1 MLWTRLAAA
10 LLCAL
15 FVTGAAFAQDASPAA
30 SIALAELPPSARI
43 TEILPVWQDINRCSA
58 AAFTIQLSHFIGERP
73 YDAIIQALNPHPEDV
88 SVRLEEMVRV
98 ANDTYGLQGVIRYA
112 GTIDTLKRLVA
123 AGFPVLVENV
133 YYDGAGGFDD
143 WLSHNRVIM
152 GYDDALGELYTFD
165 PLLGMG
171 PDETGRPIP
180 YADYDV
186 RWQSF
191 NYNYLVLYR
200 PEQEAALQA
209 ALGEDWDVTTNLEHA
224 LARAEA
230 DRTSDGPLDNTFA
243 EFNLGSTLT
252 MLGRYEEA
260 AAAFDVARNVG
271 LPWRMMWYQF
281 APFEAYYEVG
291 RYQDV
296 IDLARS
302 VIANTPG
309 VEEVYYYAGRAYA
322 ALGDPI
328 RAEGNYE
335 VAILRN
341 RYFREPV
348 DAMAELQGV
357 TPAPSGN

>member
-1 MLWTRLAAA
+1 MHWTRLFAA
-10 LLCAL
+10 LVCVLA
-15 FVTGAAFAQDASPAA
+15 FVGAASAQDATPAPAVA
-30 SIALAELPPSARI
+30 SAELPPATRI
-43 TEILPVWQDINRCSA
+43 ENILPVWQDINRCSA
-58 AAFTIQLSHFIGERP
+58 AAFTIQLSPFIGDRP

-98 ANDTYGLQGVIRYA
+98 ANETYGLQGVIRYA
-112 GTIDTLKRLVA
+112 GTIDVLKRLVA

-171 PDETGRPIP
+171 EDQRGRPIP

-186 RWQSF
+186 RWQAF

-200 PEQEAALQA
+200 PEQEAALQV

-230 DRTSDGPLDNTFA
+230 DRTSNGPLDNTFA

-260 AAAFDVARNVG
+260 AAAFDAARAVG

-281 APFEAYYEVG
+281 GPFEAYYEMG

-322 ALGDPI
+322 ALGDTV

-348 DAMAELQGV
+348 DALAELLGV
-357 TPAPSGN
+357 TPAPAGS

>member
-1 MLWTRLAAA
+1 MCA
-10 LLCAL
+10 LLLAS
-15 FVTGAAFAQDASPAA
+15 AASAQDAAPAITT
-30 SIALAELPPSARI
+30 SEELPASVRI
-43 TEILPVWQDINRCSA
+43 TDILPVWQDINRCSA
-58 AAFTIQLSHFIGERP
+58 AAFTIQLSHYIGERP

-98 ANDTYGLQGVIRYA
+98 AEETYGLRGIIRY
-112 GTIDTLKRLVA
+112 GGDIDILRRLVA
-123 AGFPVLVENV
+123 ASFPVLVENV
-133 YYDGAGGFDD
+133 YYDGDGGFDD

-186 RWQSF
+186 RWQPF

-200 PEQEAALQA
+200 PEQESALQA
-209 ALGEDWDVTTNLEHA
+209 ALGEQWDATTNLGYA

-230 DRTSDGPLDNTFA
+230 DITSGGALDNTFA

-281 APFEAYYEVG
+281 GPFEAYYEVG

-309 VEEVYYYAGRAYA
+309 VEEVYYYAGLAYA
-322 ALGDPI
+322 AMGDAV

-341 RYFREPV
+341 RFYREPV
-348 DAMAELQGV
+348 DALAALLGV
-357 TPAPSGN
+357 TPAPSTP